1 MELSVGRLATID
13 VIIVAVYL
21 VGITVLGVWIGRFIK
36 TDEDFFLGGRNLP
49 WWAIGMSMV
58 VSDIGAL
65 ELVGVAGMAYTYG
78 IAVANFDWIGCIP
91 AMVVAAFIFI
101 PYYWRA
107 KVFTVPE
114 FLGRRYNQFV
124 RSLVALIWG
133 VFFLFMLGIF
143 FYTAA
148 LTMKILCGWPMT
160 FSIILIATAVGIYTF
175 FGGLAAVVFLDSI
188 QCVILFIGSF
198 IILGIAMFKVGGYS
212 QLVDTVTAMGDKG
225 QHFNLLVPPDTPT
238 PFGWACV
245 LFGLTFVLSPAY
257 WLGNQAIVQRNLAA
271 RSEYE
276 AKKSVLWGGFLKLF
290 IPIMLVGPG
299 LAGVALHPGLEK
311 GDDIFPTLIHDLLP
325 PGLVGI
331 VFAAFLAALISSVDS
346 YLNSAAT
353 LWTKDIYQQFIDY
366 RKKYRYNIFL
376 DLVPGLLFSAI
387 GFVVRPFTS
396 RFPSYKEFLMKERD
410 ERHYMIVGRVL
421 TLVFVV
427 TGVFLAPITEKFPHI
442 FGYMQTMLSI
452 FQGPLLSIIIL
463 GLLWRRANG
472 KGAIAGLC
480 LGVATSSTLFAIQ
493 DKLFTAPE
501 PFLYIAWWAFL
512 VGLVTTVVVSLL
524 TKPEPPEKIE
534 GLIYSSVR
542 KSKRSQVNNER
553 LAG

>member
-1 MELSVGRLATID
+1 VELSVGKLATID
-13 VIIVAVYL
+13 VVIVAVYL
-21 VGITVLGVWIGRFIK
+21 VTITIFGSWIGRFIK

-148 LTMKILCGWPMT
+148 LTMNILCGWPIN

-175 FGGLAAVVFLDSI
+175 FGGLSAVVFLDSI

-212 QLVDTVTAMGDKG
+212 ELVDTVSSMGDNWS
-225 QHFNLLVPPDTPT
+225 QHFNLLVPPDTAT
-238 PFGWACV
+238 PFGWASV

-290 IPIMLVGPG
+290 IPIILVGPG
-299 LAGVALHPGLEK
+299 IAGVALHPGLAK

-353 LWTKDIYQQFIDY
+353 LWTKDIYQKFIKPD
-366 RKKYRYNIFL
+366 K
-376 DLVPGLLFSAI
+376 S
-387 GFVVRPFTS
+387 
-396 RFPSYKEFLMKERD
+396 
-410 ERHYMIVGRVL
+410 ERHYLIVGRTL

-427 TGVFLAPITEKFPHI
+427 TGVFLAPITAKFPHI

-452 FQGPLLSIIIL
+452 FQGPLLAIIVL

-512 VGLVTTVVVSLL
+512 VGLVVTIVVSLL

-542 KSKRSQVNNER
+542 KSKESQVNNGR

>member
-1 MELSVGRLATID
+1 VELSVGKLATVDI
-13 VIIVAVYL
+13 VIVAVYL
-21 VGITVLGVWIGRFIK
+21 VGITMFGSWIGRFIK

-148 LTMKILCGWPMT
+148 LTMNILCGWPIN
-160 FSIILIATAVGIYTF
+160 FSIILIASAVGIYTF
-175 FGGLAAVVFLDSI
+175 FGGLSAVVFLDSI

-212 QLVDTVTAMGDKG
+212 ELVDTVTGMGENWN
-225 QHFNLLVPPDTPT
+225 QHFNLLVPPDTAT
-238 PFGWACV
+238 PFGWASV

-257 WLGNQAIVQRNLAA
+257 WLGNQAIVQRNLGA

-290 IPIMLVGPG
+290 IPIILVGPG
-299 LAGVALHPGLEK
+299 IAGVALHPGLAK

-353 LWTKDIYQQFIDY
+353 LWTKDIYQKFIKPD
-366 RKKYRYNIFL
+366 KN
-376 DLVPGLLFSAI
+376 
-387 GFVVRPFTS
+387 
-396 RFPSYKEFLMKERD
+396 

-452 FQGPLLSIIIL
+452 FQGPLLAIIVL

-512 VGLVTTVVVSLL
+512 AGLVTTVVVSLM

-542 KSKRSQVNNER
+542 KSKESRVNNER

>member
-1 MELSVGRLATID
+1 MELSMGKLATID
-13 VIIVAVYL
+13 VVIVAIYL
-21 VGITVLGVWIGRFIK
+21 VAITILGSWIGRFIK
-36 TDEDFFLGGRNLP
+36 TDKDFFLGGRNLP

-91 AMVVAAFIFI
+91 AMIVASFIFI
-101 PYYWRA
+101 PYYWRSR
-107 KVFTVPE
+107 VFTVPE

-124 RSLVALIWG
+124 RSLTALLWG

-148 LTMKILCGWPMT
+148 LTMNILCGWPIM
-160 FSIILIATAVGIYTF
+160 FSVILIAVVVGIYTF
-175 FGGLAAVVFLDSI
+175 FGGLSAVVFLDSI

-198 IILGIAMFKVGGYS
+198 VILGIAMFKVGGYS
-212 QLVDTVTAMGDKG
+212 QLVDSVSSMGDKWS
-225 QHFNLLVPPDTPT
+225 QHFNLLVSPDTPT
-238 PFGWACV
+238 PFGWASV

-257 WLGNQAIVQRNLAA
+257 WLGNQAIVQRNLGA

-290 IPIMLVGPG
+290 IPVILVGPG
-299 LAGVALHPGLEK
+299 LAGVVLHPGLEK
-311 GDDIFPTLIHDLLP
+311 GDDIFPTLIRDLLP
-325 PGLVGI
+325 PGLTGI

-353 LWTKDIYQQFIDY
+353 LWTKDIYQEFIGY
-366 RKKYRYNIFL
+366 RKKSRYNIFL
-376 DLVPGLLFSAI
+376 DLVPGLLFSFI
-387 GFVVRPFTS
+387 GLVVRPFTN
-396 RFPSYKEFLMKERD
+396 RFPSYKEFLMRERD
-410 ERHYMIVGRVL
+410 ERHYLIVGRVF
-421 TLVFVV
+421 TVIFVV
-427 TGVFLAPITEKFPHI
+427 IGVFLAPVAQMFPHI
-442 FGYMQTMLSI
+442 FGYMQAMLSI
-452 FQGPLLSIIIL
+452 FQGPLLAIIAL

-472 KGAIAGLC
+472 KGAVAGLC
-480 LGVATSSTLFAIQ
+480 LGVATSTTLFTIQ

-524 TKPEPPEKIE
+524 TKAEPPEKTE
-534 GLIYSSVR
+534 GLIYSSVY
-542 KSKRSQVNNER
+542 KPKESQVNN
-553 LAG
+553 G

>member
-21 VGITVLGVWIGRFIK
+21 VGITILGSWIGRFIK

-148 LTMKILCGWPMT
+148 LTMNILCGWPIN

-175 FGGLAAVVFLDSI
+175 FGGLSAVVFLDSI

-225 QHFNLLVPPDTPT
+225 QHFNLLVTPDTPT

-245 LFGLTFVLSPAY
+245 LFGLAFVLSPAY

-276 AKKSVLWGGFLKLF
+276 AKKSVLWGAFLKLF
-290 IPIMLVGPG
+290 IPIILVGPG
-299 LAGVALHPGLEK
+299 IAGVALHPGLEK

-346 YLNSAAT
+346 YLNSAST
-353 LWTKDIYQQFIDY
+353 LWTKDIYQKFIKPD
-366 RKKYRYNIFL
+366 K
-376 DLVPGLLFSAI
+376 SQ
-387 GFVVRPFTS
+387 
-396 RFPSYKEFLMKERD
+396 
-410 ERHYMIVGRVL
+410 RHYMIVGRVL

-512 VGLVTTVVVSLL
+512 AGLVTTVVVSLL

-542 KSKRSQVNNER
+542 KSKRSRVNNER

>member
-1 MELSVGRLATID
+1 VELSVGRLATID

-331 VFAAFLAALISSVDS
+331 VFAA
-346 YLNSAAT
+346 
-353 LWTKDIYQQFIDY
+353 
-366 RKKYRYNIFL
+366 
-376 DLVPGLLFSAI
+376 
-387 GFVVRPFTS
+387 S

>member
-1 MELSVGRLATID
+1 MELSVGKLATID
-13 VIIVAVYL
+13 VVIVAVYL
-21 VGITVLGVWIGRFIK
+21 VGITIFGSWIGRFIK

-148 LTMKILCGWPMT
+148 LTMNILCGWPIN

-175 FGGLAAVVFLDSI
+175 FGGITAVVFLDSI
-188 QCVILFIGSF
+188 QCVILFLGSF

-212 QLVDTVTAMGDKG
+212 ELVDTVTSMGDNWS
-225 QHFNLLVPPDTPT
+225 QHFNLLVPPDTAT
-238 PFGWACV
+238 PFGWASV

-290 IPIMLVGPG
+290 IPIILVGPG

-353 LWTKDIYQQFIDY
+353 LWTKDIYQEFI
-366 RKKYRYNIFL
+366 KPNKSN
-376 DLVPGLLFSAI
+376 
-387 GFVVRPFTS
+387 
-396 RFPSYKEFLMKERD
+396 K
-410 ERHYMIVGRVL
+410 HYLIVGRVL
-421 TLVFVV
+421 TLAFVV
-427 TGVFLAPITEKFPHI
+427 IGVFLAPITEKFPHI

-452 FQGPLLSIIIL
+452 FQGPLLSIIVL

-480 LGVATSSTLFAIQ
+480 LGVATSSTLFVIK
-493 DKLFTAPE
+493 DKVFTAPE

-512 VGLVTTVVVSLL
+512 AGLVTTVVVSLL

-542 KSKRSQVNNER
+542 KSKKSQVNDGR
-553 LAG
+553 LAV